1 MDFDIGAIVFG
12 FTSTMFLGYI
22 LGVRRM
28 DEIDILEKTVEVK
41 NNKIEELED
50 EIQNLKKQMARI
62 RNILEEDDDTL
73 STVTDSSSVHE
84 HDE

>member
-28 DEIDILEKTVEVK
+28 DEIDVLENTIQRKT
-41 NNKIEELED
+41 NRIGELED
-50 EIQNLKKQMARI
+50 EIDSLKTQMVRI
-62 RNILEEDDDTL
+62 RTILDDDDL
-73 STVTDSSSVHE
+73 STVTDPSSVHQE
-84 HDE
+84 FR